1 MEIIEFFDPK
11 EKPIK
16 KWFRKNKSDIKKIIL
31 DVLKSLIV
39 FMIISFFNKVFNI

>member
-16 KWFRKNKSDIKKIIL
+16 KWFRKNKSDIKRIIL
-31 DVLKSLIV
+31 DILKPLIV
-39 FMIISFFNKVFNI
+39 FMIIYFLKKVL